1 MDLREKLDQDL
12 IEAMKRREKERL
24 SVLRMVRSEIKNQE
38 IKARKPLDES
48 ALLAL
53 LARSAKQRRD
63 SIEQFRK
70 GAREDLVA
78 QETRELEIL
87 LDYLPRPLTDD
98 ELRKVVAKTVTQVG
112 ATSMKEMGAV
122 MKQVMAEVG
131 GRADGKRV
139 NQMVREVLS

>member
-1 MDLREKLDQDL
+1 MSLREKLDQDL
-12 IEAMKRREKERL
+12 KEAMKGREKERL

-38 IKARKPLDES
+38 IRDRRPLDES
-48 ALLAL
+48 ALLTL

-63 SIEQFRK
+63 SIDQFRK
-70 GAREDLVA
+70 GGREDLAA

-87 LDYLPRPLTDD
+87 LDYLPKPLTDD
-98 ELRKVVAKTVTQVG
+98 ELRKVVEKTVTRIG
-112 ATSMKEMGAV
+112 AISMKEMGTV

-139 NQMVREVLS
+139 QQMVREVLS

>member
-38 IKARKPLDES
+38 IKERKPLDES